1 MYYKVLYPAFCDF
14 LASFIMFVGLLW
26 IPVSIWQMIRG
37 SIILF
42 TGLIRQYWL
51 KKPLNKSEWT
61 SLFIIFFSLILV
73 GAAYFP
79 PPLLTARSIFS
90 EDTSASEPVS
100 AGLKILGMFL
110 VFIAQGIQ
118 ALQTVIGTLIHP
130 LSPQRSTF
138 CRASRPLRRWSWA
151 WRASGASC

>member
-1 MYYKVLYPAFCDF
+1 MLALTIARSRRILSLLIRFCFVFISCFTPSNEENKRPQRSVYYKVLYPAFCDF

-61 SLFIIFFSLILV
+61 SLFVIFFSLILV

-79 PPLLTARSIFS
+79 PFTEAAI
-90 EDTSASEPVS
+90 VN
-100 AGLKILGMFL
+100 
-110 VFIAQGIQ
+110 V
-118 ALQTVIGTLIHP
+118 
-130 LSPQRSTF
+130 TF
-138 CRASRPLRRWSWA
+138 CLVSEYNIICSR
-151 WRASGASC
+151 

>member
-1 MYYKVLYPAFCDF
+1 
-14 LASFIMFVGLLW
+14 MFVGLLW

-61 SLFIIFFSLILV
+61 SLFVIFFSLILV

-79 PPLLTARSIFS
+79 PFLLTARSIFS
-90 EDTSASEPVS
+90 EDTSSSEPVS
-100 AGLKILGMFL
+100 AALKILGMFL

-118 ALQTVIGTLIHP
+118 ALQTVIGRASSP
-130 LSPQRSTF
+130 FSPQRSTS
-138 CRASRPLRRWSWA
+138 CRASRPPRRWWWA
-151 WRASGASC
+151 WRACGASC